1 MIDPIVYLTFLPAA
15 LALVLTPG
23 PDMLFAMAQGL
34 RGGKGPAIAASAGIS
49 AGAFINAGLAGL
61 GLGALVAAAPWVFGV
76 VRWVGVV
83 YLVYLAVKTLM
94 SPLVGENNRPVQ
106 PARAFRDGLVVNLSN
121 PSVIL
126 FILAFIPQFV
136 DPARAILPQFLI
148 YGGTIAILGFCVKS
162 GVGLTAGGLGR
173 ALARNPIVE
182 RVLRWITAGVFGALA
197 ARVALAGARP

>member
-15 LALVLTPG
+15 FALVLTPG

-34 RGGKGPAIAASAGIS
+34 RGGKGPAVAASAGIAS
-49 AGAFINAGLAGL
+49 GAFINAGLAGL

-76 VRWVGVV
+76 VRWVGVA
-83 YLVYLAVKTLM
+83 YLLYLAFRTLM
-94 SPLVGENNRPVQ
+94 SPLVGENTRPVR
-106 PARAFRDGLVVNLSN
+106 PSRAFRDGLVVNLSN

-136 DPARAILPQFLI
+136 DPTGAILPQFLI
-148 YGGTIAILGFCVKS
+148 YGGTIAVLGFAVKS

-173 ALARNPIVE
+173 ALARTPIIE

>member
-1 MIDPIVYLTFLPAA
+1 MIDPILYLTFLPAV

-34 RGGKGPAIAASAGIS
+34 RGGKGPAVAAAAGIS
-49 AGAFINAGLAGL
+49 AGAFVNSALAGL

-76 VRWVGVV
+76 VRWVGVA
-83 YLVYLAVKTLM
+83 YLIYLAIQTLRT
-94 SPLVGENNRPVQ
+94 PLSGENTRPIR

-148 YGGTIAILGFCVKS
+148 YGGTIAVLGFCVKA
-162 GVGLTAGGLGR
+162 GVGLSAGGLGR
-173 ALARNPIVE
+173 ALARNPGVE
-182 RVLRWITAGVFGALA
+182 RTLRYVTAGIFGALA
-197 ARVALAGARP
+197 ARVAFSGVRG